1 MSTEIESLEL
11 KIVSNSTDAAKGI
24 DALTRSLTKLKT
36 ATKGLGLSPLATG
49 IRGVA
54 DATAKASKS
63 TDKASKSF
71 TDLYNAVKT
80 AANVFK
86 TFGKAIY
93 SAIEKSSDY
102 VENLNLFTVSMG
114 EYASEAKRYAETVGE
129 VMGIDPGE
137 WMRNQG
143 VFMTLATGF
152 GVASDRAALMS
163 KNLTQLG
170 YDLSSFFN
178 ISYEDA
184 MQKLQSGLSGEL
196 EPLRRIGYDLSQAK
210 LEATALELG
219 IDKTVSSMT
228 QAEKAQLRYYAIMTQ
243 VTTSH
248 GDMARTLDAPANQL
262 KVLRAQFNMAAR
274 EIGNVFIPVLTAI
287 LPYLIAGAKVIRILA
302 NSIASLFGFEL
313 PEVDYSGVTSM
324 GEVAENT
331 SDALG
336 DAADSAKKLKSY
348 MLGFDEL
355 NVINPDEGKGV
366 SIEDTLGQ
374 FNFDLPEYDFLSDTV
389 NSKVK
394 KIVEE
399 MKEWLGLTGEI
410 SNWSDIMN
418 TKLGH
423 ILEAVL
429 TIGAAIGT
437 WKIAKKVSDI
447 AKAIKKNKL
456 DKVAMGVTL
465 MITGFTLEFS
475 GAYDMGY
482 EGVKFDN
489 IVKTAI
495 GSALGIGGALLTFG
509 TTPVGWAVGIG
520 IALTML
526 VTGVSMGVSKRLKEE
541 DLAKRFGDKVLSN
554 SEIQDLVKKITDTP
568 LGVSL
573 NIVVDEINAR
583 NGVKARV
590 EDSITELNSLN
601 FKIQCGVEIP
611 KERYQ
616 TAMDTF
622 IASAE
627 EYLSQNEIVA
637 KTSISLIY
645 DESATG
651 VRLSEFVT
659 TFYNT
664 SFAKLEALGNDLKEC
679 VEKGFV
685 DGKWIGDTQKEAL
698 ELQKEI
704 QEILDYISEVEFE
717 AKITALKLDAL
728 GDVITPESFE
738 KLLTEAQDIV
748 QSNIDNLEGVRL
760 EALKVAKMEFDYN
773 ITQGMAE
780 AEAQKIYDQAVAE
793 ADRKFREGTLELNYG
808 TFDFG
813 IDVIMSA
820 YSEEVA
826 QALPLLQKETEE
838 LFTEGSMV
846 LLPDRTYENVD
857 NLMMQLLDAYR
868 FGFRDLD
875 ISSEARKNIDKLVD
889 NLSLTEEQYL
899 KVAKDA
905 LSAGESVP
913 EEIAKGLGDINKLKA
928 ISGNLEAIHY
938 LVGQHLSTDP
948 SYLDMLATSKG
959 AGEAAS
965 EYVASGLLNNLQ
977 VIEDAANGTITLMN
991 DTIGTKVFEV
1001 TPTLVENLEALGVNL
1016 SEGLLKGAEEQIEVD
1031 KNKWYEWSWLPWNW
1045 FKSTNEINSPS
1056 KLFTRGGAFIANGLF
1071 KGVDGGVSETSYTTI
1086 FDRISDA
1093 LGGTKD
1099 TIKSVIN
1106 SILEFIERMANGV
1119 VKGINR
1125 VINALNRL
1133 KIDVPDW
1140 VTDLTG
1146 ISNFGFNIPT
1156 LSEISIPR
1164 LAEGGFPEQGQMFIA
1179 REAGAEMVGSIGR
1192 RTAVANNDQIVS
1204 GIAGGVAEA
1213 NEEQNA
1219 LLREQNSLLRAI
1231 LEKDSGVYL
1240 DGKNLTN
1247 SVEKYQRE
1255 RGRVLITGGVV

>member
-11 KIVSNSTDAAKGI
+11 KISSNSTRAVKGI
-24 DALTRSLTKLKT
+24 DALTQSLAKLKN
-36 ATKGLGLSPLATG
+36 ATKGLGLSTVAED
-49 IRGVA
+49 IRDVG
-54 DATAKASKS
+54 DATKEVGDSGEIAK
-63 TDKASKSF
+63 KSF
-71 TDLYNAVKT
+71 TDVYHQIKT
-80 AANVFK
+80 IASGFK
-86 TFGKAIY
+86 AIGKAIY
-93 SAIEKSSDY
+93 SAIGRSSDY
-102 VENLNLFTVSMG
+102 VENVNLFTVSMG

-152 GVASDRAALMS
+152 GVASDRASVMS

-184 MQKLQSGLSGEL
+184 MEKLQSGLAGEL
-196 EPLRRIGYDLSQAK
+196 EPLRRIGYDLSQAE

-219 IDKTVSSMT
+219 IDKSVSSMN

-243 VTTSH
+243 VTTAH

-262 KVLRAQFNMAAR
+262 KVLKAQFNMAAR
-274 EIGNVFIPVLTAI
+274 EIGNVFIPALNAI
-287 LPYLIAGAKVIRILA
+287 LPPLIAGVKIIRLLA
-302 NSIASLFGFEL
+302 NSIANLFGFEM
-313 PEVDYSGVTSM
+313 PEVDYSGVDTM
-324 GEVAENT
+324 GGVAEDT
-331 SDALG
+331 SDAMG
-336 DAADSAKKLKSY
+336 EAAESAKKLKSY

-355 NVINPDEGKGV
+355 NVINPNEGASS
-366 SIEDTLGQ
+366 SIEDDSGQ
-374 FNFDLPEYDFLSDTV
+374 FDFDLPEYDFMADAV
-389 NSKVK
+389 NSKVN

-410 SNWSDIMN
+410 NSLSDLMN
-418 TKLGH
+418 TNLGK
-423 ILEAVL
+423 ILETVGL
-429 TIGAAIGT
+429 IGVGIGA
-437 WKIAKKVSDI
+437 WKISKMVDSLAT
-447 AKAIKKNKL
+447 AIKKNKL
-456 DKVAMGVTL
+456 NKVAMGISLMVTG
-465 MITGFTLEFS
+465 IALELN
-475 GAYDMGY
+475 GAYSLGY
-482 EGVKFDN
+482 EGVNFEN

-495 GSALGIGGALLTFG
+495 GSALGIVGALLTFG
-509 TTPVGWAVGIG
+509 TTPAGWAVGIG
-520 IALTML
+520 LALTML
-526 VTGVSMGVSKRLKEE
+526 VTGISMGVSKRLKEE
-541 DLAKRFGDKVLSN
+541 DLAKRFGDYVLSD
-554 SEIQDLVKKITDTP
+554 SEIKDFVKKITDTP

-573 NIVVDEINAR
+573 NVVVDEINAR

-590 EDSITELNSLN
+590 EESITELNSLN

-622 IASAE
+622 LASAE

-637 KTSISLIY
+637 KTSISIIY

-651 VRLSEFVT
+651 IRLSEFVT

-664 SFAKLEALGNDLKEC
+664 SFTKLEALGNDLKEC

-728 GDVITPESFE
+728 EDAITPESFE
-738 KLLTEAQDIV
+738 KLLAEAQDIV

-773 ITQGMAE
+773 ITQDMGE

-813 IDVIMSA
+813 IDTIMSA
-820 YSEEVA
+820 YSGEIDLATPLFQEKTESLFMKGTMV
-826 QALPLLQKETEE
+826 ALPEETYDNVMI
-838 LFTEGSMV
+838 LFS
-846 LLPDRTYENVD
+846 
-857 NLMMQLLDAYR
+857 QLHDAYV
-868 FGFRDLD
+868 FGLDDLD
-875 ISSEARKNIDKLVD
+875 ISPAARKNIKELVKA
-889 NLSLTEEQYL
+889 LSPTEEQYL
-899 KVAKDA
+899 KIAKDA
-905 LSAGESVP
+905 LLAGESVP
-913 EEIAKGLGDINKLKA
+913 ENVSKGLNDINKLKA
-928 ISGNLEAIHY
+928 ISGDLKAINY
-938 LVGQHLSTDP
+938 MIGQHLSTD
-948 SYLDMLATSKG
+948 SSFLDMLTTSKG
-959 AGEAAS
+959 AGETVGQ
-965 EYVASGLLNNLQ
+965 YVASGLLNNLQ
-977 VIEDAANGTITLMN
+977 VVEDAANGTITLMN

-1031 KNKWYEWSWLPWNW
+1031 KKKWYEWSWLPWNW

-1056 KLFTRGGAFIANGLF
+1056 ELFARGGAFIADGLF

-1106 SILEFIERMANGV
+1106 SILKFIESMANGV

-1146 ISNFGFNIPT
+1146 ISDFGFNIPT
-1156 LSEISIPR
+1156 LTEISIPR
-1164 LAEGGFPEQGQMFIA
+1164 LAEGGFPERGQMFIA

-1219 LLREQNSLLRAI
+1219 LLREQNALLRAI
-1231 LEKDSGVYL
+1231 LEKDSGTYL
-1240 DGKNLTN
+1240 DGKDLTH

-1255 RGRVLITGGVV
+1255 RGRVIITGGVV